1 MDLTGSSI
9 GLLNGVRISFKSVE
23 SSLVRLSLHMVLE
36 SLGVNK
42 ILGAVDAVEL
52 SQAGLVKVHFLGEK
66 LLDFALSEICVD
78 LIQVSRPALS
88 SPTLFQVG
96 VPIMVL
102 LPLVRTT
109 HVFRPRVT
117 SAKAQNS
124 SIVASMM

>member
-1 MDLTGSSI
+1 M
-9 GLLNGVRISFKSVE
+9 
-23 SSLVRLSLHMVLE
+23 RLSLHMVLE
-36 SLGVNK
+36 GLGVDEV
-42 ILGAVDAVEL
+42 LGAVDAVEL
-52 SQAGLVKVHFLGEK
+52 SQAGLVEVHLLGEK

-88 SPTLFQVG
+88 SPTLFQVS

-109 HVFRPRVT
+109 HDFRPRVT
-117 SAKAQNS
+117 SAKAQNL

>member
-1 MDLTGSSI
+1 M
-9 GLLNGVRISFKSVE
+9 
-23 SSLVRLSLHMVLE
+23 RLSLHMVLE
-36 SLGVNK
+36 GLGVDEV
-42 ILGAVDAVEL
+42 LGAVDAVEL
-52 SQAGLVKVHFLGEK
+52 SQAGLVKVHLLGEK

-109 HVFRPRVT
+109 HDFRPRVT
-117 SAKAQNS
+117 SAKAQNL

>member
-1 MDLTGSSI
+1 M
-9 GLLNGVRISFKSVE
+9 
-23 SSLVRLSLHMVLE
+23 RLSFHMVLE
-36 SLGVNK
+36 GLGVDEV
-42 ILGAVDAVEL
+42 LGAVDAVEL
-52 SQAGLVKVHFLGEK
+52 SQAGLVKVHLLGEK

-109 HVFRPRVT
+109 HDFRPRVT
-117 SAKAQNS
+117 SAKAQNLS
-124 SIVASMM
+124 STDALR